1 MNQKRT
7 LRTRESPRT
16 RKIGMKV
23 HKDQPYRKKPA
34 RTKKARRSKEPKA
47 QAFQPTLPTKIH
59 LDDTDRAHNSPN
71 VGSQEDKFEL
81 DPSEEEFQP
90 QIVDNIESQKENYRE
105 DKHEHDVFDEA
116 FQLENIGNYTPQ
128 REKREVIPPFSVS
141 KPTSSTTPNSDYQS
155 TVGTPI
161 DTPVK
166 LSKPRYQLAQFRIE
180 YPKEVLATLH
190 SDPEGSI
197 NSFVTNLEDG
207 GIITDVMKEV
217 IKIPPRPSEAE
228 KAAGGGDTGNDT
240 TNNSDKS
247 SIGSDGSQV
256 NRTTQET
263 TNVEKRQKSSQQ
275 KALSDREFKTPP
287 LSCGKG
293 QNEKVAQQDKPDAEV
308 QGEKGLKKRRMS
320 PEEADGKTEEYYKR
334 SKIKVKEVT
343 PPKQCACGGTALKHK
358 YLLHAED
365 YTKKYMC
372 VGTIMDTVKEYGI
385 NLITEKEH
393 DRIQKVIETNE
404 KFNSQYCIE
413 DKQMEIVENNSI
425 NERQN
430 TNLAAGKQKTPQLI
444 QNKDLIEA
452 GPSRRGNTDFSS
464 QNSQTEET
472 SGHTDRDKLRG
483 KQTNRSKWKNA
494 SDREEALQQTKDE
507 YNEIEEDIKNEA
519 RKLTNKAVLKRRD
532 SYVTNRVDDLPYTAF
547 AEGDT
552 NIIYRHYYE
561 KLKKN
566 YRSKREE
573 ITAKMR
579 LLDSPT
585 RNEKFT
591 MVEKKRSQTPK
602 KTNNIGGYHANAV
615 NSDTHNLLGEPSLGI
630 AGGMVMALASE
641 DAEPVP
647 SFHIGKPAGTDFTN
661 NLIGNFSP
669 IGQRRP
675 KIHQQLAGY
684 GNTVDSFNE
693 YVPSTRFNLRYI
705 RSLSDIIGKFETFR
719 IEKVTSKNLGLSG
732 GETQVIKTHP
742 KDVDG
747 RVKLEGSERSMK
759 VSRH

>member
-1 MNQKRT
+1 MDGN
-7 LRTRESPRT
+7 
-16 RKIGMKV
+16 
-23 HKDQPYRKKPA
+23 
-34 RTKKARRSKEPKA
+34 EPKDDPPDEGKSQDKENWHEGPQGPALQGKTGQSQEGKEEQEPGA
-47 QAFQPTLPTKIH
+47 QAFQPTLPIRIG
-59 LDDTDRAHNSPN
+59 LEDTDRVHNSQN
-71 VGSQEDKFEL
+71 VGSQEDKFES

-180 YPKEVLATLH
+180 YPKE
-190 SDPEGSI
+190 
-197 NSFVTNLEDG
+197 
-207 GIITDVMKEV
+207 EV

-275 KALSDREFKTPP
+275 KASSDREFKTPTP
-287 LSCGKG
+287 KLWKG
-293 QNEKVAQQDKPDAEV
+293 QDKPDAEV
-308 QGEKGLKKRRMS
+308 KGEKGLKKRRMS
-320 PEEADGKTEEYYKR
+320 PEEAEEKTEDYYKR
-334 SKIKVKEVT
+334 SKIKVKEDT

-413 DKQMEIVENNSI
+413 DKQMEIVENKSI

-430 TNLAAGKQKTPQLI
+430 INLAAEKQKTSQLI
-444 QNKDLIEA
+444 RSIQDLIEA

-472 SGHTDRDKLRG
+472 SGHTDRDRLRG
-483 KQTNRSKWKNA
+483 KQIDRSKRKNA

-507 YNEIEEDIKNEA
+507 YNEMEEDIKNEA
-519 RKLTNKAVLKRRD
+519 RKLTNEAVLKRRD
-532 SYVTNRVDDLPYTAF
+532 SYITNRVDDLP
-547 AEGDT
+547 
-552 NIIYRHYYE
+552 
-561 KLKKN
+561 
-566 YRSKREE
+566 
-573 ITAKMR
+573 
-579 LLDSPT
+579 
-585 RNEKFT
+585 
-591 MVEKKRSQTPK
+591 
-602 KTNNIGGYHANAV
+602 
-615 NSDTHNLLGEPSLGI
+615 
-630 AGGMVMALASE
+630 
-641 DAEPVP
+641 
-647 SFHIGKPAGTDFTN
+647 
-661 NLIGNFSP
+661 
-669 IGQRRP
+669 
-675 KIHQQLAGY
+675 
-684 GNTVDSFNE
+684 
-693 YVPSTRFNLRYI
+693 
-705 RSLSDIIGKFETFR
+705 
-719 IEKVTSKNLGLSG
+719 
-732 GETQVIKTHP
+732 
-742 KDVDG
+742 
-747 RVKLEGSERSMK
+747 
-759 VSRH
+759 

>member
-1 MNQKRT
+1 MDGNEPKEDPPDEGKSQDKENWHEGPQGPALQEKTGQNQEGK
-7 LRTRESPRT
+7 EE
-16 RKIGMKV
+16 
-23 HKDQPYRKKPA
+23 Q
-34 RTKKARRSKEPKA
+34 EPKA

-71 VGSQEDKFEL
+71 VGSQEDKFES

-128 REKREVIPPFSVS
+128 REKREVIPPFS
-141 KPTSSTTPNSDYQS
+141 
-155 TVGTPI
+155 
-161 DTPVK
+161 

-190 SDPEGSI
+190 CDPEGSI

-240 TNNSDKS
+240 ANNSDKS

-275 KALSDREFKTPP
+275 KALSDREFKTPTP
-287 LSCGKG
+287 KLWKRSSRIVLADYNIRDRKDLKK
-293 QNEKVAQQDKPDAEV
+293 NEKVAQQDKPDAEV
-308 QGEKGLKKRRMS
+308 QGDKGLKKRRMS
-320 PEEADGKTEEYYKR
+320 PEEAEGKTEDYYKR

-444 QNKDLIEA
+444 QSIRVDITKFNTEKEKVKKIIKNHISDKDLIEA

-507 YNEIEEDIKNEA
+507 YNE
-519 RKLTNKAVLKRRD
+519 
-532 SYVTNRVDDLPYTAF
+532 
-547 AEGDT
+547 
-552 NIIYRHYYE
+552 
-561 KLKKN
+561 
-566 YRSKREE
+566 
-573 ITAKMR
+573 
-579 LLDSPT
+579 
-585 RNEKFT
+585 
-591 MVEKKRSQTPK
+591 KKR
-602 KTNNIGGYHANAV
+602 
-615 NSDTHNLLGEPSLGI
+615 
-630 AGGMVMALASE
+630 
-641 DAEPVP
+641 
-647 SFHIGKPAGTDFTN
+647 
-661 NLIGNFSP
+661 
-669 IGQRRP
+669 
-675 KIHQQLAGY
+675 
-684 GNTVDSFNE
+684 
-693 YVPSTRFNLRYI
+693 
-705 RSLSDIIGKFETFR
+705 
-719 IEKVTSKNLGLSG
+719 
-732 GETQVIKTHP
+732 TQ
-742 KDVDG
+742 
-747 RVKLEGSERSMK
+747 E
-759 VSRH
+759 